1 MKRIEYALATL
12 LLLCSCQE
20 KIDYWMS
27 DAATATMDRIVGE
40 YALESAEWS
49 EGRID
54 LNDDGISD
62 PDFLTELS
70 TAMGGRELRHLNVD
84 MDETFAYKVRIV
96 WECRVAQLYVY
107 PNWRSEVWWEP
118 YSLYEAF
125 EIEADGT
132 FPQSLTFP
140 GREFEDDMGYK
151 KQLYVFKDIVCE
163 FKDFDVLSIK
173 AETVFYDYSSE
184 SVQRGTVTYF
194 FKCVSGKGK
203 SPVAEP
209 VEVSEI
215 GIQERNCMKTN
226 EDRMIDFVAKSYEE
240 NRFDPKK
247 ALARS
252 QNGSLRRS
260 LSLSKRTVMLKRI
273 AGVAAAAAVG
283 IFLYL
288 SWLTSWTGYAAYDI
302 AQTFTLP
309 DSSSVTLA
317 PGSTLRLQKHKD
329 KRLVQMTGKVY
340 FNVRHDDRA
349 PFRVDA
355 GSGFVKVLGTRFQ
368 VDSRDPISVSVVSGK
383 VLFSAIRSGEEA
395 LILTKGQSAVLD
407 PAASKP
413 VEITPK
419 HPNPAAWATGEFIYD
434 NTPLPEVLSELSEY
448 YDVTL
453 VAFDAGHSSGESRR
467 LSGEFSTSS
476 LQEILN
482 LINSALGTDI
492 QIESQPTR

>member
-1 MKRIEYALATL
+1 
-12 LLLCSCQE
+12 
-20 KIDYWMS
+20 
-27 DAATATMDRIVGE
+27 
-40 YALESAEWS
+40 
-49 EGRID
+49 
-54 LNDDGISD
+54 
-62 PDFLTELS
+62 
-70 TAMGGRELRHLNVD
+70 
-84 MDETFAYKVRIV
+84 
-96 WECRVAQLYVY
+96 
-107 PNWRSEVWWEP
+107 
-118 YSLYEAF
+118 
-125 EIEADGT
+125 
-132 FPQSLTFP
+132 
-140 GREFEDDMGYK
+140 
-151 KQLYVFKDIVCE
+151 
-163 FKDFDVLSIK
+163 
-173 AETVFYDYSSE
+173 
-184 SVQRGTVTYF
+184 
-194 FKCVSGKGK
+194 
-203 SPVAEP
+203 
-209 VEVSEI
+209 
-215 GIQERNCMKTN
+215 MKTN

-273 AGVAAAAAVG
+273 AGVAAVAAVG

-288 SWLTSWTGYAAYDI
+288 SWLTSWTDYAAYDI

-355 GSGFVKVLGTRFQ
+355 GSGFVKVLGTRFL

-395 LILTKGQSAVLD
+395 MILTKGQSAVLD

-453 VAFDAGHSSGESRR
+453 VAFDAGHSSGESRS

>member
-1 MKRIEYALATL
+1 
-12 LLLCSCQE
+12 
-20 KIDYWMS
+20 
-27 DAATATMDRIVGE
+27 
-40 YALESAEWS
+40 
-49 EGRID
+49 
-54 LNDDGISD
+54 
-62 PDFLTELS
+62 
-70 TAMGGRELRHLNVD
+70 
-84 MDETFAYKVRIV
+84 
-96 WECRVAQLYVY
+96 
-107 PNWRSEVWWEP
+107 
-118 YSLYEAF
+118 
-125 EIEADGT
+125 
-132 FPQSLTFP
+132 
-140 GREFEDDMGYK
+140 
-151 KQLYVFKDIVCE
+151 
-163 FKDFDVLSIK
+163 
-173 AETVFYDYSSE
+173 
-184 SVQRGTVTYF
+184 
-194 FKCVSGKGK
+194 
-203 SPVAEP
+203 
-209 VEVSEI
+209 
-215 GIQERNCMKTN
+215 MKTN

-273 AGVAAAAAVG
+273 AGVAAVAAVG

-288 SWLTSWTGYAAYDI
+288 SWLTSWTDYAAYDI

-317 PGSTLRLQKHKD
+317 PGSTLSLQKHKD

-340 FNVRHDDRA
+340 LNVRHDDRA

-395 LILTKGQSAVLD
+395 MILTKGQSAVLD

>member
-1 MKRIEYALATL
+1 MIVMKN
-12 LLLCSCQE
+12 
-20 KIDYWMS
+20 K
-27 DAATATMDRIVGE
+27 
-40 YALESAEWS
+40 
-49 EGRID
+49 EGRM
-54 LNDDGISD
+54 L
-62 PDFLTELS
+62 
-70 TAMGGRELRHLNVD
+70 
-84 MDETFAYKVRIV
+84 
-96 WECRVAQLYVY
+96 
-107 PNWRSEVWWEP
+107 
-118 YSLYEAF
+118 
-125 EIEADGT
+125 
-132 FPQSLTFP
+132 
-140 GREFEDDMGYK
+140 
-151 KQLYVFKDIVCE
+151 
-163 FKDFDVLSIK
+163 
-173 AETVFYDYSSE
+173 
-184 SVQRGTVTYF
+184 
-194 FKCVSGKGK
+194 
-203 SPVAEP
+203 
-209 VEVSEI
+209 
-215 GIQERNCMKTN
+215 
-226 EDRMIDFVAKSYEE
+226 DFVAKSYEE

>member
-1 MKRIEYALATL
+1 
-12 LLLCSCQE
+12 
-20 KIDYWMS
+20 
-27 DAATATMDRIVGE
+27 
-40 YALESAEWS
+40 
-49 EGRID
+49 
-54 LNDDGISD
+54 
-62 PDFLTELS
+62 
-70 TAMGGRELRHLNVD
+70 
-84 MDETFAYKVRIV
+84 
-96 WECRVAQLYVY
+96 
-107 PNWRSEVWWEP
+107 
-118 YSLYEAF
+118 
-125 EIEADGT
+125 
-132 FPQSLTFP
+132 
-140 GREFEDDMGYK
+140 
-151 KQLYVFKDIVCE
+151 
-163 FKDFDVLSIK
+163 
-173 AETVFYDYSSE
+173 
-184 SVQRGTVTYF
+184 
-194 FKCVSGKGK
+194 
-203 SPVAEP
+203 
-209 VEVSEI
+209 
-215 GIQERNCMKTN
+215 MKTN

-309 DSSSVTLA
+309 DSSSVTLP

-349 PFRVDA
+349 PFRVNA

>member
-1 MKRIEYALATL
+1 
-12 LLLCSCQE
+12 
-20 KIDYWMS
+20 
-27 DAATATMDRIVGE
+27 
-40 YALESAEWS
+40 
-49 EGRID
+49 
-54 LNDDGISD
+54 
-62 PDFLTELS
+62 
-70 TAMGGRELRHLNVD
+70 
-84 MDETFAYKVRIV
+84 
-96 WECRVAQLYVY
+96 
-107 PNWRSEVWWEP
+107 
-118 YSLYEAF
+118 
-125 EIEADGT
+125 
-132 FPQSLTFP
+132 
-140 GREFEDDMGYK
+140 
-151 KQLYVFKDIVCE
+151 
-163 FKDFDVLSIK
+163 
-173 AETVFYDYSSE
+173 
-184 SVQRGTVTYF
+184 
-194 FKCVSGKGK
+194 
-203 SPVAEP
+203 
-209 VEVSEI
+209 
-215 GIQERNCMKTN
+215 MKTN

-260 LSLSKRTVMLKRI
+260 LILSKRTVMLKRI

-288 SWLTSWTGYAAYDI
+288 SWLTSWTDYAAYDI

-407 PAASKP
+407 PAASRP

-453 VAFDAGHSSGESRR
+453 VAFDAGHSSGESRS

-476 LQEILN
+476 LPEILN
-482 LINSALGTDI
+482 LINSALGSDI
-492 QIESQPTR
+492 QIESQPMR

>member
-1 MKRIEYALATL
+1 
-12 LLLCSCQE
+12 
-20 KIDYWMS
+20 
-27 DAATATMDRIVGE
+27 
-40 YALESAEWS
+40 
-49 EGRID
+49 
-54 LNDDGISD
+54 
-62 PDFLTELS
+62 
-70 TAMGGRELRHLNVD
+70 
-84 MDETFAYKVRIV
+84 
-96 WECRVAQLYVY
+96 
-107 PNWRSEVWWEP
+107 
-118 YSLYEAF
+118 
-125 EIEADGT
+125 
-132 FPQSLTFP
+132 
-140 GREFEDDMGYK
+140 
-151 KQLYVFKDIVCE
+151 
-163 FKDFDVLSIK
+163 
-173 AETVFYDYSSE
+173 
-184 SVQRGTVTYF
+184 
-194 FKCVSGKGK
+194 
-203 SPVAEP
+203 
-209 VEVSEI
+209 
-215 GIQERNCMKTN
+215 MKTN

-317 PGSTLRLQKHKD
+317 PGSTLSLQKHKD

-395 LILTKGQSAVLD
+395 MILTKGQSAVLD

-453 VAFDAGHSSGESRR
+453 VAFDAGHSSGESRS

>member
-1 MKRIEYALATL
+1 
-12 LLLCSCQE
+12 
-20 KIDYWMS
+20 
-27 DAATATMDRIVGE
+27 
-40 YALESAEWS
+40 
-49 EGRID
+49 
-54 LNDDGISD
+54 
-62 PDFLTELS
+62 
-70 TAMGGRELRHLNVD
+70 
-84 MDETFAYKVRIV
+84 
-96 WECRVAQLYVY
+96 
-107 PNWRSEVWWEP
+107 
-118 YSLYEAF
+118 
-125 EIEADGT
+125 
-132 FPQSLTFP
+132 
-140 GREFEDDMGYK
+140 
-151 KQLYVFKDIVCE
+151 
-163 FKDFDVLSIK
+163 
-173 AETVFYDYSSE
+173 
-184 SVQRGTVTYF
+184 
-194 FKCVSGKGK
+194 
-203 SPVAEP
+203 
-209 VEVSEI
+209 
-215 GIQERNCMKTN
+215 MKTN

-252 QNGSLRRS
+252 QNGSLHRS

-273 AGVAAAAAVG
+273 IGIAAAVIVG
-283 IFLYL
+283 IFLYT
-288 SWLTSWTGYAAYDI
+288 SWRTSWTDYMAYDI
-302 AQTFTLP
+302 PQTFTLP

-317 PGSTLRLQKHKD
+317 PGATLRLQRHKD
-329 KRLVQMTGKVY
+329 NRLVQMTGKVY

-355 GSGFVKVLGTRFQ
+355 GTGFVKVLGTRFQ

>member
-1 MKRIEYALATL
+1 
-12 LLLCSCQE
+12 
-20 KIDYWMS
+20 
-27 DAATATMDRIVGE
+27 
-40 YALESAEWS
+40 
-49 EGRID
+49 
-54 LNDDGISD
+54 
-62 PDFLTELS
+62 
-70 TAMGGRELRHLNVD
+70 
-84 MDETFAYKVRIV
+84 
-96 WECRVAQLYVY
+96 
-107 PNWRSEVWWEP
+107 
-118 YSLYEAF
+118 
-125 EIEADGT
+125 
-132 FPQSLTFP
+132 
-140 GREFEDDMGYK
+140 
-151 KQLYVFKDIVCE
+151 
-163 FKDFDVLSIK
+163 
-173 AETVFYDYSSE
+173 
-184 SVQRGTVTYF
+184 
-194 FKCVSGKGK
+194 
-203 SPVAEP
+203 
-209 VEVSEI
+209 
-215 GIQERNCMKTN
+215 MKTN

-349 PFRVDA
+349 PFRVNA

-368 VDSRDPISVSVVSGK
+368 VDSRDTISVSVVSGK
-383 VLFSAIRSGEEA
+383 VLFSAIRSGEKA

>member
-1 MKRIEYALATL
+1 MIVMKN
-12 LLLCSCQE
+12 
-20 KIDYWMS
+20 K
-27 DAATATMDRIVGE
+27 
-40 YALESAEWS
+40 
-49 EGRID
+49 
-54 LNDDGISD
+54 
-62 PDFLTELS
+62 
-70 TAMGGRELRHLNVD
+70 
-84 MDETFAYKVRIV
+84 
-96 WECRVAQLYVY
+96 
-107 PNWRSEVWWEP
+107 
-118 YSLYEAF
+118 
-125 EIEADGT
+125 
-132 FPQSLTFP
+132 
-140 GREFEDDMGYK
+140 
-151 KQLYVFKDIVCE
+151 
-163 FKDFDVLSIK
+163 
-173 AETVFYDYSSE
+173 
-184 SVQRGTVTYF
+184 
-194 FKCVSGKGK
+194 
-203 SPVAEP
+203 
-209 VEVSEI
+209 
-215 GIQERNCMKTN
+215 

>member
-1 MKRIEYALATL
+1 
-12 LLLCSCQE
+12 
-20 KIDYWMS
+20 
-27 DAATATMDRIVGE
+27 
-40 YALESAEWS
+40 
-49 EGRID
+49 
-54 LNDDGISD
+54 
-62 PDFLTELS
+62 
-70 TAMGGRELRHLNVD
+70 
-84 MDETFAYKVRIV
+84 
-96 WECRVAQLYVY
+96 
-107 PNWRSEVWWEP
+107 
-118 YSLYEAF
+118 
-125 EIEADGT
+125 
-132 FPQSLTFP
+132 
-140 GREFEDDMGYK
+140 
-151 KQLYVFKDIVCE
+151 
-163 FKDFDVLSIK
+163 
-173 AETVFYDYSSE
+173 
-184 SVQRGTVTYF
+184 
-194 FKCVSGKGK
+194 
-203 SPVAEP
+203 
-209 VEVSEI
+209 
-215 GIQERNCMKTN
+215 MKTN

-252 QNGSLRRS
+252 QNGSLHRS

-349 PFRVDA
+349 PFRVNA

>member
-1 MKRIEYALATL
+1 
-12 LLLCSCQE
+12 
-20 KIDYWMS
+20 
-27 DAATATMDRIVGE
+27 
-40 YALESAEWS
+40 
-49 EGRID
+49 
-54 LNDDGISD
+54 
-62 PDFLTELS
+62 
-70 TAMGGRELRHLNVD
+70 
-84 MDETFAYKVRIV
+84 
-96 WECRVAQLYVY
+96 
-107 PNWRSEVWWEP
+107 
-118 YSLYEAF
+118 
-125 EIEADGT
+125 
-132 FPQSLTFP
+132 
-140 GREFEDDMGYK
+140 
-151 KQLYVFKDIVCE
+151 
-163 FKDFDVLSIK
+163 
-173 AETVFYDYSSE
+173 
-184 SVQRGTVTYF
+184 
-194 FKCVSGKGK
+194 
-203 SPVAEP
+203 
-209 VEVSEI
+209 
-215 GIQERNCMKTN
+215 MKTK

-273 AGVAAAAAVG
+273 IGIAAAVIVG
-283 IFLYL
+283 IFLYT
-288 SWLTSWTGYAAYDI
+288 SWRTSWTDYMAYDI
-302 AQTFTLP
+302 PQTFTLP

-317 PGSTLRLQKHKD
+317 PGATLRLQRHKD
-329 KRLVQMTGKVY
+329 NRLVQMTGKVY

-453 VAFDAGHSSGESRR
+453 VAFDAGHSSGESRS

-476 LQEILN
+476 LPEILN
-482 LINSALGTDI
+482 LINSALGSDI

>member
-1 MKRIEYALATL
+1 MKA
-12 LLLCSCQE
+12 
-20 KIDYWMS
+20 
-27 DAATATMDRIVGE
+27 
-40 YALESAEWS
+40 
-49 EGRID
+49 
-54 LNDDGISD
+54 
-62 PDFLTELS
+62 
-70 TAMGGRELRHLNVD
+70 
-84 MDETFAYKVRIV
+84 
-96 WECRVAQLYVY
+96 
-107 PNWRSEVWWEP
+107 
-118 YSLYEAF
+118 
-125 EIEADGT
+125 
-132 FPQSLTFP
+132 
-140 GREFEDDMGYK
+140 
-151 KQLYVFKDIVCE
+151 
-163 FKDFDVLSIK
+163 
-173 AETVFYDYSSE
+173 
-184 SVQRGTVTYF
+184 
-194 FKCVSGKGK
+194 
-203 SPVAEP
+203 
-209 VEVSEI
+209 
-215 GIQERNCMKTN
+215 N

-288 SWLTSWTGYAAYDI
+288 SWLTSWTDYAAYDI

-453 VAFDAGHSSGESRR
+453 VAFDAGHSSGESRS

-476 LQEILN
+476 LPEILN
-482 LINSALGTDI
+482 LINSALGSDI

>member
-1 MKRIEYALATL
+1 
-12 LLLCSCQE
+12 
-20 KIDYWMS
+20 
-27 DAATATMDRIVGE
+27 
-40 YALESAEWS
+40 
-49 EGRID
+49 
-54 LNDDGISD
+54 
-62 PDFLTELS
+62 
-70 TAMGGRELRHLNVD
+70 
-84 MDETFAYKVRIV
+84 
-96 WECRVAQLYVY
+96 
-107 PNWRSEVWWEP
+107 
-118 YSLYEAF
+118 
-125 EIEADGT
+125 
-132 FPQSLTFP
+132 
-140 GREFEDDMGYK
+140 
-151 KQLYVFKDIVCE
+151 
-163 FKDFDVLSIK
+163 
-173 AETVFYDYSSE
+173 
-184 SVQRGTVTYF
+184 
-194 FKCVSGKGK
+194 
-203 SPVAEP
+203 
-209 VEVSEI
+209 
-215 GIQERNCMKTN
+215 MKTN

-260 LSLSKRTVMLKRI
+260 LSLSKRIVMLKRI

-288 SWLTSWTGYAAYDI
+288 PWLTSWTDYAAYDI

-317 PGSTLRLQKHKD
+317 PGSTLSLQKHKD

>member
-1 MKRIEYALATL
+1 
-12 LLLCSCQE
+12 
-20 KIDYWMS
+20 
-27 DAATATMDRIVGE
+27 
-40 YALESAEWS
+40 
-49 EGRID
+49 
-54 LNDDGISD
+54 
-62 PDFLTELS
+62 
-70 TAMGGRELRHLNVD
+70 
-84 MDETFAYKVRIV
+84 
-96 WECRVAQLYVY
+96 
-107 PNWRSEVWWEP
+107 
-118 YSLYEAF
+118 
-125 EIEADGT
+125 
-132 FPQSLTFP
+132 
-140 GREFEDDMGYK
+140 
-151 KQLYVFKDIVCE
+151 
-163 FKDFDVLSIK
+163 
-173 AETVFYDYSSE
+173 
-184 SVQRGTVTYF
+184 
-194 FKCVSGKGK
+194 
-203 SPVAEP
+203 
-209 VEVSEI
+209 
-215 GIQERNCMKTN
+215 MKTN

-273 AGVAAAAAVG
+273 AGVATAAAVG

-288 SWLTSWTGYAAYDI
+288 PWLTSWTDYAAYDI

-482 LINSALGTDI
+482 LINSALGSDI

>member
-1 MKRIEYALATL
+1 
-12 LLLCSCQE
+12 
-20 KIDYWMS
+20 
-27 DAATATMDRIVGE
+27 
-40 YALESAEWS
+40 
-49 EGRID
+49 
-54 LNDDGISD
+54 
-62 PDFLTELS
+62 
-70 TAMGGRELRHLNVD
+70 
-84 MDETFAYKVRIV
+84 
-96 WECRVAQLYVY
+96 
-107 PNWRSEVWWEP
+107 
-118 YSLYEAF
+118 
-125 EIEADGT
+125 
-132 FPQSLTFP
+132 
-140 GREFEDDMGYK
+140 
-151 KQLYVFKDIVCE
+151 
-163 FKDFDVLSIK
+163 
-173 AETVFYDYSSE
+173 
-184 SVQRGTVTYF
+184 
-194 FKCVSGKGK
+194 
-203 SPVAEP
+203 
-209 VEVSEI
+209 
-215 GIQERNCMKTN
+215 MKTN

-453 VAFDAGHSSGESRR
+453 VAFDAGHSSGESRS

-476 LQEILN
+476 LPEILN
-482 LINSALGTDI
+482 LINSALGSDI
-492 QIESQPTR
+492 QIESQPMR

>member
-1 MKRIEYALATL
+1 
-12 LLLCSCQE
+12 
-20 KIDYWMS
+20 
-27 DAATATMDRIVGE
+27 
-40 YALESAEWS
+40 
-49 EGRID
+49 
-54 LNDDGISD
+54 
-62 PDFLTELS
+62 
-70 TAMGGRELRHLNVD
+70 
-84 MDETFAYKVRIV
+84 
-96 WECRVAQLYVY
+96 
-107 PNWRSEVWWEP
+107 
-118 YSLYEAF
+118 
-125 EIEADGT
+125 
-132 FPQSLTFP
+132 
-140 GREFEDDMGYK
+140 
-151 KQLYVFKDIVCE
+151 
-163 FKDFDVLSIK
+163 
-173 AETVFYDYSSE
+173 
-184 SVQRGTVTYF
+184 
-194 FKCVSGKGK
+194 
-203 SPVAEP
+203 
-209 VEVSEI
+209 
-215 GIQERNCMKTN
+215 MKTN

-252 QNGSLRRS
+252 QNDSLRRS

-349 PFRVDA
+349 PFRVNA

>member
-1 MKRIEYALATL
+1 
-12 LLLCSCQE
+12 
-20 KIDYWMS
+20 
-27 DAATATMDRIVGE
+27 
-40 YALESAEWS
+40 
-49 EGRID
+49 
-54 LNDDGISD
+54 
-62 PDFLTELS
+62 
-70 TAMGGRELRHLNVD
+70 
-84 MDETFAYKVRIV
+84 
-96 WECRVAQLYVY
+96 
-107 PNWRSEVWWEP
+107 
-118 YSLYEAF
+118 
-125 EIEADGT
+125 
-132 FPQSLTFP
+132 
-140 GREFEDDMGYK
+140 
-151 KQLYVFKDIVCE
+151 
-163 FKDFDVLSIK
+163 
-173 AETVFYDYSSE
+173 
-184 SVQRGTVTYF
+184 
-194 FKCVSGKGK
+194 
-203 SPVAEP
+203 
-209 VEVSEI
+209 
-215 GIQERNCMKTN
+215 MKTN

-340 FNVRHDDRA
+340 FNVPHDDRA

-383 VLFSAIRSGEEA
+383 VLFSAIRSGEKA

>member
-1 MKRIEYALATL
+1 
-12 LLLCSCQE
+12 
-20 KIDYWMS
+20 
-27 DAATATMDRIVGE
+27 
-40 YALESAEWS
+40 
-49 EGRID
+49 
-54 LNDDGISD
+54 
-62 PDFLTELS
+62 
-70 TAMGGRELRHLNVD
+70 
-84 MDETFAYKVRIV
+84 
-96 WECRVAQLYVY
+96 
-107 PNWRSEVWWEP
+107 
-118 YSLYEAF
+118 
-125 EIEADGT
+125 
-132 FPQSLTFP
+132 
-140 GREFEDDMGYK
+140 
-151 KQLYVFKDIVCE
+151 
-163 FKDFDVLSIK
+163 
-173 AETVFYDYSSE
+173 
-184 SVQRGTVTYF
+184 
-194 FKCVSGKGK
+194 
-203 SPVAEP
+203 
-209 VEVSEI
+209 
-215 GIQERNCMKTN
+215 MKTN

-273 AGVAAAAAVG
+273 AGVAAVAAVG

-288 SWLTSWTGYAAYDI
+288 SWLTSWTDYAAYDI

-317 PGSTLRLQKHKD
+317 PGSTLSLQKHKD

-419 HPNPAAWATGEFIYD
+419 HLNPAAWATGEFIYD

-492 QIESQPTR
+492 QIKSQPTR

>member
-1 MKRIEYALATL
+1 
-12 LLLCSCQE
+12 
-20 KIDYWMS
+20 
-27 DAATATMDRIVGE
+27 
-40 YALESAEWS
+40 
-49 EGRID
+49 
-54 LNDDGISD
+54 
-62 PDFLTELS
+62 
-70 TAMGGRELRHLNVD
+70 
-84 MDETFAYKVRIV
+84 
-96 WECRVAQLYVY
+96 
-107 PNWRSEVWWEP
+107 
-118 YSLYEAF
+118 
-125 EIEADGT
+125 
-132 FPQSLTFP
+132 
-140 GREFEDDMGYK
+140 
-151 KQLYVFKDIVCE
+151 
-163 FKDFDVLSIK
+163 
-173 AETVFYDYSSE
+173 
-184 SVQRGTVTYF
+184 
-194 FKCVSGKGK
+194 
-203 SPVAEP
+203 
-209 VEVSEI
+209 
-215 GIQERNCMKTN
+215 MKTK

-252 QNGSLRRS
+252 QNDSLRRS

-288 SWLTSWTGYAAYDI
+288 SWLTSWTDYAAYDI

-453 VAFDAGHSSGESRR
+453 VAFDAGHSSGESRS

>member
-1 MKRIEYALATL
+1 
-12 LLLCSCQE
+12 
-20 KIDYWMS
+20 
-27 DAATATMDRIVGE
+27 
-40 YALESAEWS
+40 
-49 EGRID
+49 
-54 LNDDGISD
+54 
-62 PDFLTELS
+62 
-70 TAMGGRELRHLNVD
+70 
-84 MDETFAYKVRIV
+84 
-96 WECRVAQLYVY
+96 
-107 PNWRSEVWWEP
+107 
-118 YSLYEAF
+118 
-125 EIEADGT
+125 
-132 FPQSLTFP
+132 
-140 GREFEDDMGYK
+140 
-151 KQLYVFKDIVCE
+151 
-163 FKDFDVLSIK
+163 
-173 AETVFYDYSSE
+173 
-184 SVQRGTVTYF
+184 
-194 FKCVSGKGK
+194 
-203 SPVAEP
+203 
-209 VEVSEI
+209 
-215 GIQERNCMKTN
+215 MKTN

-252 QNGSLRRS
+252 QNDSLRRS

>member
-1 MKRIEYALATL
+1 
-12 LLLCSCQE
+12 
-20 KIDYWMS
+20 
-27 DAATATMDRIVGE
+27 
-40 YALESAEWS
+40 
-49 EGRID
+49 
-54 LNDDGISD
+54 
-62 PDFLTELS
+62 
-70 TAMGGRELRHLNVD
+70 
-84 MDETFAYKVRIV
+84 
-96 WECRVAQLYVY
+96 
-107 PNWRSEVWWEP
+107 
-118 YSLYEAF
+118 
-125 EIEADGT
+125 
-132 FPQSLTFP
+132 
-140 GREFEDDMGYK
+140 
-151 KQLYVFKDIVCE
+151 
-163 FKDFDVLSIK
+163 
-173 AETVFYDYSSE
+173 
-184 SVQRGTVTYF
+184 
-194 FKCVSGKGK
+194 
-203 SPVAEP
+203 
-209 VEVSEI
+209 
-215 GIQERNCMKTN
+215 MKTN

-349 PFRVDA
+349 PFRVNA

-407 PAASKP
+407 QAASKP

-453 VAFDAGHSSGESRR
+453 VAFDAGHSSGESRS

-476 LQEILN
+476 LPEILN

-492 QIESQPTR
+492 QIESQSVR

>member
-1 MKRIEYALATL
+1 
-12 LLLCSCQE
+12 
-20 KIDYWMS
+20 
-27 DAATATMDRIVGE
+27 
-40 YALESAEWS
+40 
-49 EGRID
+49 
-54 LNDDGISD
+54 
-62 PDFLTELS
+62 
-70 TAMGGRELRHLNVD
+70 
-84 MDETFAYKVRIV
+84 
-96 WECRVAQLYVY
+96 
-107 PNWRSEVWWEP
+107 
-118 YSLYEAF
+118 
-125 EIEADGT
+125 
-132 FPQSLTFP
+132 
-140 GREFEDDMGYK
+140 
-151 KQLYVFKDIVCE
+151 
-163 FKDFDVLSIK
+163 
-173 AETVFYDYSSE
+173 
-184 SVQRGTVTYF
+184 
-194 FKCVSGKGK
+194 
-203 SPVAEP
+203 
-209 VEVSEI
+209 
-215 GIQERNCMKTN
+215 MKTN

-252 QNGSLRRS
+252 QNGTLHRS

-273 AGVAAAAAVG
+273 IGIAAAVIVG
-283 IFLYL
+283 IFLYT
-288 SWLTSWTGYAAYDI
+288 SWRTSWTDYMAYDI
-302 AQTFTLP
+302 PQTFTLP

-317 PGSTLRLQKHKD
+317 PGATLRLQRHKD
-329 KRLVQMTGKVY
+329 NRLVQMTGKVY

-453 VAFDAGHSSGESRR
+453 VAFDAGHSSGESRS

-476 LQEILN
+476 LPEILN

>member
-1 MKRIEYALATL
+1 
-12 LLLCSCQE
+12 
-20 KIDYWMS
+20 
-27 DAATATMDRIVGE
+27 
-40 YALESAEWS
+40 
-49 EGRID
+49 
-54 LNDDGISD
+54 
-62 PDFLTELS
+62 
-70 TAMGGRELRHLNVD
+70 
-84 MDETFAYKVRIV
+84 
-96 WECRVAQLYVY
+96 
-107 PNWRSEVWWEP
+107 
-118 YSLYEAF
+118 
-125 EIEADGT
+125 
-132 FPQSLTFP
+132 
-140 GREFEDDMGYK
+140 
-151 KQLYVFKDIVCE
+151 
-163 FKDFDVLSIK
+163 
-173 AETVFYDYSSE
+173 
-184 SVQRGTVTYF
+184 
-194 FKCVSGKGK
+194 
-203 SPVAEP
+203 
-209 VEVSEI
+209 
-215 GIQERNCMKTN
+215 MKTN

-260 LSLSKRTVMLKRI
+260 LILSKRTVMLKRI

-288 SWLTSWTGYAAYDI
+288 SWLTSWTDYAAYDI

-395 LILTKGQSAVLD
+395 MILTKGQSAVLD

-448 YDVTL
+448 YAVTL
-453 VAFDAGHSSGESRR
+453 VAFDAGHSSGESRS

-476 LQEILN
+476 LPEILN
-482 LINSALGTDI
+482 LRNSALGSDI
-492 QIESQPTR
+492 QIESQPMR

>member
-1 MKRIEYALATL
+1 
-12 LLLCSCQE
+12 
-20 KIDYWMS
+20 
-27 DAATATMDRIVGE
+27 
-40 YALESAEWS
+40 
-49 EGRID
+49 
-54 LNDDGISD
+54 
-62 PDFLTELS
+62 
-70 TAMGGRELRHLNVD
+70 
-84 MDETFAYKVRIV
+84 
-96 WECRVAQLYVY
+96 
-107 PNWRSEVWWEP
+107 
-118 YSLYEAF
+118 
-125 EIEADGT
+125 
-132 FPQSLTFP
+132 
-140 GREFEDDMGYK
+140 
-151 KQLYVFKDIVCE
+151 
-163 FKDFDVLSIK
+163 
-173 AETVFYDYSSE
+173 
-184 SVQRGTVTYF
+184 
-194 FKCVSGKGK
+194 
-203 SPVAEP
+203 
-209 VEVSEI
+209 
-215 GIQERNCMKTN
+215 MKTN

-317 PGSTLRLQKHKD
+317 PGSTLRLRKHKD

-349 PFRVDA
+349 PFRVNA

>member
-1 MKRIEYALATL
+1 
-12 LLLCSCQE
+12 
-20 KIDYWMS
+20 
-27 DAATATMDRIVGE
+27 
-40 YALESAEWS
+40 
-49 EGRID
+49 
-54 LNDDGISD
+54 
-62 PDFLTELS
+62 
-70 TAMGGRELRHLNVD
+70 
-84 MDETFAYKVRIV
+84 
-96 WECRVAQLYVY
+96 
-107 PNWRSEVWWEP
+107 
-118 YSLYEAF
+118 
-125 EIEADGT
+125 
-132 FPQSLTFP
+132 
-140 GREFEDDMGYK
+140 
-151 KQLYVFKDIVCE
+151 
-163 FKDFDVLSIK
+163 
-173 AETVFYDYSSE
+173 
-184 SVQRGTVTYF
+184 
-194 FKCVSGKGK
+194 
-203 SPVAEP
+203 
-209 VEVSEI
+209 
-215 GIQERNCMKTN
+215 MKTN

-288 SWLTSWTGYAAYDI
+288 SWLTQWTGYAAYDI

-453 VAFDAGHSSGESRR
+453 VAFDAGHSSGESRS

-476 LQEILN
+476 LPEILN
-482 LINSALGTDI
+482 LINSALGSDI

>member
-1 MKRIEYALATL
+1 
-12 LLLCSCQE
+12 
-20 KIDYWMS
+20 
-27 DAATATMDRIVGE
+27 
-40 YALESAEWS
+40 
-49 EGRID
+49 
-54 LNDDGISD
+54 
-62 PDFLTELS
+62 
-70 TAMGGRELRHLNVD
+70 
-84 MDETFAYKVRIV
+84 
-96 WECRVAQLYVY
+96 
-107 PNWRSEVWWEP
+107 
-118 YSLYEAF
+118 
-125 EIEADGT
+125 
-132 FPQSLTFP
+132 
-140 GREFEDDMGYK
+140 
-151 KQLYVFKDIVCE
+151 
-163 FKDFDVLSIK
+163 
-173 AETVFYDYSSE
+173 
-184 SVQRGTVTYF
+184 
-194 FKCVSGKGK
+194 
-203 SPVAEP
+203 
-209 VEVSEI
+209 
-215 GIQERNCMKTN
+215 MKTN

-288 SWLTSWTGYAAYDI
+288 SWLTSWTDYAAYDI

-419 HPNPAAWATGEFIYD
+419 LPNPAAWATGEFIYD

-492 QIESQPTR
+492 QIKSQPTR

>member
-1 MKRIEYALATL
+1 
-12 LLLCSCQE
+12 
-20 KIDYWMS
+20 
-27 DAATATMDRIVGE
+27 
-40 YALESAEWS
+40 
-49 EGRID
+49 
-54 LNDDGISD
+54 
-62 PDFLTELS
+62 
-70 TAMGGRELRHLNVD
+70 
-84 MDETFAYKVRIV
+84 
-96 WECRVAQLYVY
+96 
-107 PNWRSEVWWEP
+107 
-118 YSLYEAF
+118 
-125 EIEADGT
+125 
-132 FPQSLTFP
+132 
-140 GREFEDDMGYK
+140 
-151 KQLYVFKDIVCE
+151 
-163 FKDFDVLSIK
+163 
-173 AETVFYDYSSE
+173 
-184 SVQRGTVTYF
+184 
-194 FKCVSGKGK
+194 
-203 SPVAEP
+203 
-209 VEVSEI
+209 
-215 GIQERNCMKTN
+215 MKTN

-240 NRFDPKK
+240 NRFDPNK

-288 SWLTSWTGYAAYDI
+288 SWLTSWTDYAAYDI

-453 VAFDAGHSSGESRR
+453 VAFDAGHSSGESRS

>member
-1 MKRIEYALATL
+1 
-12 LLLCSCQE
+12 
-20 KIDYWMS
+20 
-27 DAATATMDRIVGE
+27 
-40 YALESAEWS
+40 
-49 EGRID
+49 
-54 LNDDGISD
+54 
-62 PDFLTELS
+62 
-70 TAMGGRELRHLNVD
+70 
-84 MDETFAYKVRIV
+84 
-96 WECRVAQLYVY
+96 
-107 PNWRSEVWWEP
+107 
-118 YSLYEAF
+118 
-125 EIEADGT
+125 
-132 FPQSLTFP
+132 
-140 GREFEDDMGYK
+140 
-151 KQLYVFKDIVCE
+151 
-163 FKDFDVLSIK
+163 
-173 AETVFYDYSSE
+173 
-184 SVQRGTVTYF
+184 
-194 FKCVSGKGK
+194 
-203 SPVAEP
+203 
-209 VEVSEI
+209 
-215 GIQERNCMKTN
+215 MKTN

-288 SWLTSWTGYAAYDI
+288 SWLTSWTDYAAYDI

-317 PGSTLRLQKHKD
+317 PGSTLSLQKHKD

-368 VDSRDPISVSVVSGK
+368 VDALDSTSVSVVSGK
-383 VLFSAIRSGEEA
+383 VLFTDSRSDGEG

-453 VAFDAGHSSGESRR
+453 VAFDAGHSSGESRS

>member
-1 MKRIEYALATL
+1 
-12 LLLCSCQE
+12 
-20 KIDYWMS
+20 
-27 DAATATMDRIVGE
+27 
-40 YALESAEWS
+40 
-49 EGRID
+49 
-54 LNDDGISD
+54 
-62 PDFLTELS
+62 
-70 TAMGGRELRHLNVD
+70 
-84 MDETFAYKVRIV
+84 
-96 WECRVAQLYVY
+96 
-107 PNWRSEVWWEP
+107 
-118 YSLYEAF
+118 
-125 EIEADGT
+125 
-132 FPQSLTFP
+132 
-140 GREFEDDMGYK
+140 
-151 KQLYVFKDIVCE
+151 
-163 FKDFDVLSIK
+163 
-173 AETVFYDYSSE
+173 
-184 SVQRGTVTYF
+184 
-194 FKCVSGKGK
+194 
-203 SPVAEP
+203 
-209 VEVSEI
+209 
-215 GIQERNCMKTN
+215 MKTN

-273 AGVAAAAAVG
+273 AGVAVAAAVG

-317 PGSTLRLQKHKD
+317 PGSTLSLQKHKD

-453 VAFDAGHSSGESRR
+453 VAFDAGHSSGESRS

>member
-1 MKRIEYALATL
+1 
-12 LLLCSCQE
+12 
-20 KIDYWMS
+20 
-27 DAATATMDRIVGE
+27 
-40 YALESAEWS
+40 
-49 EGRID
+49 
-54 LNDDGISD
+54 
-62 PDFLTELS
+62 
-70 TAMGGRELRHLNVD
+70 
-84 MDETFAYKVRIV
+84 
-96 WECRVAQLYVY
+96 
-107 PNWRSEVWWEP
+107 
-118 YSLYEAF
+118 
-125 EIEADGT
+125 
-132 FPQSLTFP
+132 
-140 GREFEDDMGYK
+140 
-151 KQLYVFKDIVCE
+151 
-163 FKDFDVLSIK
+163 
-173 AETVFYDYSSE
+173 
-184 SVQRGTVTYF
+184 
-194 FKCVSGKGK
+194 
-203 SPVAEP
+203 
-209 VEVSEI
+209 
-215 GIQERNCMKTN
+215 MKTN

-252 QNGSLRRS
+252 QNGTLHRS

-273 AGVAAAAAVG
+273 IGIAAAVIVG
-283 IFLYL
+283 IFLYT
-288 SWLTSWTGYAAYDI
+288 SWRTSWTDYMAYDI
-302 AQTFTLP
+302 PQTFTLP

-317 PGSTLRLQKHKD
+317 PGATLRLQRHKD
-329 KRLVQMTGKVY
+329 NRLVQMTGKVY

-355 GSGFVKVLGTRFQ
+355 GTGFVKVLGTRFQ
-368 VDSRDPISVSVVSGK
+368 VDALDSTSVSVVSGK
-383 VLFSAIRSGEEA
+383 VLFTDSQSDGEG

>member
-1 MKRIEYALATL
+1 
-12 LLLCSCQE
+12 
-20 KIDYWMS
+20 
-27 DAATATMDRIVGE
+27 
-40 YALESAEWS
+40 
-49 EGRID
+49 
-54 LNDDGISD
+54 
-62 PDFLTELS
+62 
-70 TAMGGRELRHLNVD
+70 
-84 MDETFAYKVRIV
+84 
-96 WECRVAQLYVY
+96 
-107 PNWRSEVWWEP
+107 
-118 YSLYEAF
+118 
-125 EIEADGT
+125 
-132 FPQSLTFP
+132 
-140 GREFEDDMGYK
+140 
-151 KQLYVFKDIVCE
+151 
-163 FKDFDVLSIK
+163 
-173 AETVFYDYSSE
+173 
-184 SVQRGTVTYF
+184 
-194 FKCVSGKGK
+194 
-203 SPVAEP
+203 
-209 VEVSEI
+209 
-215 GIQERNCMKTN
+215 MKTK

-273 AGVAAAAAVG
+273 AGVATAAAVG

-288 SWLTSWTGYAAYDI
+288 PWLTSWTDYAAYDI

>member
-1 MKRIEYALATL
+1 
-12 LLLCSCQE
+12 
-20 KIDYWMS
+20 
-27 DAATATMDRIVGE
+27 
-40 YALESAEWS
+40 
-49 EGRID
+49 
-54 LNDDGISD
+54 
-62 PDFLTELS
+62 
-70 TAMGGRELRHLNVD
+70 
-84 MDETFAYKVRIV
+84 
-96 WECRVAQLYVY
+96 
-107 PNWRSEVWWEP
+107 
-118 YSLYEAF
+118 
-125 EIEADGT
+125 
-132 FPQSLTFP
+132 
-140 GREFEDDMGYK
+140 
-151 KQLYVFKDIVCE
+151 
-163 FKDFDVLSIK
+163 
-173 AETVFYDYSSE
+173 
-184 SVQRGTVTYF
+184 
-194 FKCVSGKGK
+194 
-203 SPVAEP
+203 
-209 VEVSEI
+209 
-215 GIQERNCMKTN
+215 MKTN

-288 SWLTSWTGYAAYDI
+288 SWLTSWTEYAAYDI

-395 LILTKGQSAVLD
+395 MILTKGQSAVLD

>member
-1 MKRIEYALATL
+1 
-12 LLLCSCQE
+12 
-20 KIDYWMS
+20 
-27 DAATATMDRIVGE
+27 
-40 YALESAEWS
+40 
-49 EGRID
+49 
-54 LNDDGISD
+54 
-62 PDFLTELS
+62 
-70 TAMGGRELRHLNVD
+70 
-84 MDETFAYKVRIV
+84 
-96 WECRVAQLYVY
+96 
-107 PNWRSEVWWEP
+107 
-118 YSLYEAF
+118 
-125 EIEADGT
+125 
-132 FPQSLTFP
+132 
-140 GREFEDDMGYK
+140 
-151 KQLYVFKDIVCE
+151 
-163 FKDFDVLSIK
+163 
-173 AETVFYDYSSE
+173 
-184 SVQRGTVTYF
+184 
-194 FKCVSGKGK
+194 
-203 SPVAEP
+203 
-209 VEVSEI
+209 
-215 GIQERNCMKTN
+215 MKTN

-288 SWLTSWTGYAAYDI
+288 SWLTSWTDYAAYDI

-383 VLFSAIRSGEEA
+383 VLFSAIRSGEKA

-453 VAFDAGHSSGESRR
+453 VAFDAGHSSGESRS

-476 LQEILN
+476 LPEILN
-482 LINSALGTDI
+482 LINSALGSDI
-492 QIESQPTR
+492 QIESQPMR

>member
-1 MKRIEYALATL
+1 
-12 LLLCSCQE
+12 
-20 KIDYWMS
+20 
-27 DAATATMDRIVGE
+27 
-40 YALESAEWS
+40 
-49 EGRID
+49 
-54 LNDDGISD
+54 
-62 PDFLTELS
+62 
-70 TAMGGRELRHLNVD
+70 
-84 MDETFAYKVRIV
+84 
-96 WECRVAQLYVY
+96 
-107 PNWRSEVWWEP
+107 
-118 YSLYEAF
+118 
-125 EIEADGT
+125 
-132 FPQSLTFP
+132 
-140 GREFEDDMGYK
+140 
-151 KQLYVFKDIVCE
+151 
-163 FKDFDVLSIK
+163 
-173 AETVFYDYSSE
+173 
-184 SVQRGTVTYF
+184 
-194 FKCVSGKGK
+194 
-203 SPVAEP
+203 
-209 VEVSEI
+209 
-215 GIQERNCMKTN
+215 MKTN

-273 AGVAAAAAVG
+273 IGIAAAVIVG
-283 IFLYL
+283 IFLYT
-288 SWLTSWTGYAAYDI
+288 SWRTSWTDYMAYDI
-302 AQTFTLP
+302 PQTFTLP

-317 PGSTLRLQKHKD
+317 PGATLRLQRHKD
-329 KRLVQMTGKVY
+329 NRLVQMTGKVY

-476 LQEILN
+476 LPEILN
-482 LINSALGTDI
+482 LINSALGSDI
-492 QIESQPTR
+492 QIESQPMR

>member
-1 MKRIEYALATL
+1 
-12 LLLCSCQE
+12 
-20 KIDYWMS
+20 
-27 DAATATMDRIVGE
+27 
-40 YALESAEWS
+40 
-49 EGRID
+49 
-54 LNDDGISD
+54 
-62 PDFLTELS
+62 
-70 TAMGGRELRHLNVD
+70 
-84 MDETFAYKVRIV
+84 
-96 WECRVAQLYVY
+96 
-107 PNWRSEVWWEP
+107 
-118 YSLYEAF
+118 
-125 EIEADGT
+125 
-132 FPQSLTFP
+132 
-140 GREFEDDMGYK
+140 
-151 KQLYVFKDIVCE
+151 
-163 FKDFDVLSIK
+163 
-173 AETVFYDYSSE
+173 
-184 SVQRGTVTYF
+184 
-194 FKCVSGKGK
+194 
-203 SPVAEP
+203 
-209 VEVSEI
+209 
-215 GIQERNCMKTN
+215 MKTN

-288 SWLTSWTGYAAYDI
+288 SWLTSWTDYSAYDI

-317 PGSTLRLQKHKD
+317 PGSTLSLQKHKD

>member
-1 MKRIEYALATL
+1 
-12 LLLCSCQE
+12 
-20 KIDYWMS
+20 
-27 DAATATMDRIVGE
+27 
-40 YALESAEWS
+40 
-49 EGRID
+49 
-54 LNDDGISD
+54 
-62 PDFLTELS
+62 
-70 TAMGGRELRHLNVD
+70 
-84 MDETFAYKVRIV
+84 
-96 WECRVAQLYVY
+96 
-107 PNWRSEVWWEP
+107 
-118 YSLYEAF
+118 
-125 EIEADGT
+125 
-132 FPQSLTFP
+132 
-140 GREFEDDMGYK
+140 
-151 KQLYVFKDIVCE
+151 
-163 FKDFDVLSIK
+163 
-173 AETVFYDYSSE
+173 
-184 SVQRGTVTYF
+184 
-194 FKCVSGKGK
+194 
-203 SPVAEP
+203 
-209 VEVSEI
+209 
-215 GIQERNCMKTN
+215 MKTN

-247 ALARS
+247 SLARS

-288 SWLTSWTGYAAYDI
+288 SWLTSWTDYAAYDI

-453 VAFDAGHSSGESRR
+453 VAFDAGHSSGESRS

>member
-1 MKRIEYALATL
+1 
-12 LLLCSCQE
+12 
-20 KIDYWMS
+20 
-27 DAATATMDRIVGE
+27 
-40 YALESAEWS
+40 
-49 EGRID
+49 
-54 LNDDGISD
+54 
-62 PDFLTELS
+62 
-70 TAMGGRELRHLNVD
+70 
-84 MDETFAYKVRIV
+84 
-96 WECRVAQLYVY
+96 
-107 PNWRSEVWWEP
+107 
-118 YSLYEAF
+118 
-125 EIEADGT
+125 
-132 FPQSLTFP
+132 
-140 GREFEDDMGYK
+140 
-151 KQLYVFKDIVCE
+151 
-163 FKDFDVLSIK
+163 
-173 AETVFYDYSSE
+173 
-184 SVQRGTVTYF
+184 
-194 FKCVSGKGK
+194 
-203 SPVAEP
+203 
-209 VEVSEI
+209 
-215 GIQERNCMKTN
+215 MKTN

-252 QNGSLRRS
+252 QNDSLRRS

-288 SWLTSWTGYAAYDI
+288 PWLTSWTDYAAYDI

>member
-1 MKRIEYALATL
+1 
-12 LLLCSCQE
+12 
-20 KIDYWMS
+20 
-27 DAATATMDRIVGE
+27 
-40 YALESAEWS
+40 
-49 EGRID
+49 
-54 LNDDGISD
+54 
-62 PDFLTELS
+62 
-70 TAMGGRELRHLNVD
+70 
-84 MDETFAYKVRIV
+84 
-96 WECRVAQLYVY
+96 
-107 PNWRSEVWWEP
+107 
-118 YSLYEAF
+118 
-125 EIEADGT
+125 
-132 FPQSLTFP
+132 
-140 GREFEDDMGYK
+140 
-151 KQLYVFKDIVCE
+151 
-163 FKDFDVLSIK
+163 
-173 AETVFYDYSSE
+173 
-184 SVQRGTVTYF
+184 
-194 FKCVSGKGK
+194 
-203 SPVAEP
+203 
-209 VEVSEI
+209 
-215 GIQERNCMKTN
+215 MKTN

-252 QNGSLRRS
+252 QNDSLRRS

-288 SWLTSWTGYAAYDI
+288 SWLTSWTDYAAYDI
-302 AQTFTLP
+302 AQTFNLP